1 MPLALF
7 TTLALA
13 MPCPCELVGW
23 NDSLE
28 APASPD
34 WLRVRQL
41 FPKEV
46 SPHSAGLTAVMH
58 PVIEDVRSHHLAFRD
73 LPSRDSGQWPVG
85 VPHAQR
91 AQSSF
96 LPATQRY
103 VKKAQKMPVPAFSP
117 AVPAVLMTPPAPAEN
132 ASMGEAVTAAAEA
145 NTESSLEDAKATT
158 AEGLLP
164 VEAAPEDLVDVAEA
178 DALRTDDLEIGVEAV
193 IPPPVPIE
201 EIQADL
207 LEVLGLDSQVLEPP
221 RPQPQEVPPWAA
233 TIYGG
238 RFTSDDLGPALI
250 GNLSGFEDSALV
262 GFGLARTVAG
272 RRPLSLEVE
281 GQILQHFGNQ
291 GHSEG
296 TVALVLRWHDFP
308 WDDKIDTT
316 FAIGEGLS
324 FATSV
329 PELEIRRNGRSTQLL
344 NYLLFEL
351 TFALPQEPDW
361 QFVGRLH
368 HRSGVYG
375 LFDGVGSGS
384 NVYSAGIRRRF

>member
-13 MPCPCELVGW
+13 MLCPCELAGL
-23 NDSLE
+23 NDSLH
-28 APASPD
+28 PSVNSD
-34 WLRVRQL
+34 WLQ
-41 FPKEV
+41 
-46 SPHSAGLTAVMH
+46 SPEPLAEGGAHNAVELNTVMQ
-58 PVIEDVRSHHLAFRD
+58 PVGADVRSHHLSLRG
-73 LPSRDSGQWPVG
+73 LPPRDSLNEHADSAYVRSAEDPEWRTEKIQKVPSPNLPVVLRPLAPSEKLIGGALAVAAETNTGGWLEETKAEAVGG
-85 VPHAQR
+85 V
-91 AQSSF
+91 
-96 LPATQRY
+96 LL
-103 VKKAQKMPVPAFSP
+103 VD
-117 AVPAVLMTPPAPAEN
+117 AVP
-132 ASMGEAVTAAAEA
+132 
-145 NTESSLEDAKATT
+145 
-158 AEGLLP
+158 
-164 VEAAPEDLVDVAEA
+164 VDTVPA
-178 DALRTDDLEIGVEAV
+178 DALGTDDLEIGVEAV
-193 IPPPVPIE
+193 IPPPVSIE

-207 LEVLGLDSQVLEPP
+207 LEVLGLDSQVPEAPKLQP
-221 RPQPQEVPPWAA
+221 REVPPWAA

-250 GNLSGFEDSALV
+250 GDLSGFEDSALV
-262 GFGLARTVAG
+262 GFGLARTLAG
-272 RRPLSLEVE
+272 RRPLTLEAE
-281 GQILQHFGNQ
+281 AQILQHFGNQ

-329 PELEIRRNGRSTQLL
+329 PELEILRNGRSTQLL

-384 NVYSAGIRRRF
+384 NIYSAGIRRRF